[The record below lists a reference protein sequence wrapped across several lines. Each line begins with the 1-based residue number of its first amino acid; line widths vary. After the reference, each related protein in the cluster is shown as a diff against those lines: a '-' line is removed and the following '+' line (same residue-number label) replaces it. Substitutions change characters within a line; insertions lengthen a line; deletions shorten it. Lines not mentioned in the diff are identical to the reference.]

1 MGLTET
7 LQQVRELYEQIRAS
21 DNRAE
26 AAGEEMAKV
35 EARMKEM
42 AERAEAYCR
51 RLERRARRAY
61 VGQMVVAVIV
71 TALLVIA
78 WLAQ

>member
-7 LQQVRELYEQIRAS
+7 PQQVRELCEQIRAS

-61 VGQMVVAVIV
+61 VRQMVVAVIV
-71 TALLVIA
+71 TALLVVA

>member
-7 LQQVRELYEQIRAS
+7 LQQVRELYERIRAS
-21 DNRAE
+21 SNRAE

-42 AERAEAYCR
+42 AERAEAYWL
-51 RLERRARRAY
+51 RLERRSWP
-61 VGQMVVAVIV
+61 G
-71 TALLVIA
+71 
-78 WLAQ
+78 

>member
-1 MGLTET
+1 MGLTEK
-7 LQQVRELYEQIRAS
+7 LQQVRELYERIRAS
-21 DNRAE
+21 GNRAE

-42 AERAEAYCR
+42 AERAEAYWR
-51 RLERRARRAY
+51 RLERRARHTYAR
-61 VGQMVVAVIV
+61 QMVVAVIV
-71 TALLVIA
+71 AALLVVA